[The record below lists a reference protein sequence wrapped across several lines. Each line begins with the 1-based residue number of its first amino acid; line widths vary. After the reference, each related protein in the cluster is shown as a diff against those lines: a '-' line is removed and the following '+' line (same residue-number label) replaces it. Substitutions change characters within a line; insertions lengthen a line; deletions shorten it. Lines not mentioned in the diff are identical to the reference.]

1 MKTIVK
7 ILFLFF
13 VGIGVCNTAFADRG
27 VGKKSKGKLS
37 LNVNMSNGFKPNLYL
52 NLKSGLSYKGS
63 LLANSPY
70 SNSQNGYYNSF
81 VTYQKGNTTYVI
93 PYKQKVIVPETRQ
106 GYAGMKLIIKAH

>member
-1 MKTIVK
+1 MKIIVRF
-7 ILFLFF
+7 LFLIIIAN
-13 VGIGVCNTAFADRG
+13 GICNTAFADRG
-27 VGKKSKGKLS
+27 VGKKSKGKLV

-63 LLANSPY
+63 LLANSSY